1 MFRQK
6 NNIFLTYLND
16 IIKKI
21 VRKKMSTFE
30 VNKKKFIELFRNEY
44 IFEIP
49 EYQRP
54 FSWEEKQLNDLFD
67 DLGNALNRKYSE
79 YLLGTVYLQK
89 EYDNTFKILDGQQ
102 RFISMYLLLKSL
114 DYKSLPN
121 LKIGKN
127 DNEFFQKLIEGKE
140 ENPSSASQKRLKKAL
155 ELFKSKITNKNDILN
170 FIEKNLSII
179 VTIVN
184 DQKIA
189 ITTFITQTDR
199 GKRLTN
205 LEKLKSI
212 LYYYKLQIDEENQ
225 KFEEIESL
233 FGKIYQSLNKLYNK
247 PETSEA
253 DILRVLMIRLEQDQ
267 EYRKSDF
274 KKLLGQKYDNNFHN
288 LPWEAG
294 EDEIFIW
301 MQRVLSNFHIDN
313 EYEKRNLVIA
323 LNKIIT
329 ILIAIEKNLKYY
341 VDNFNKSDLKNL
353 FLSLNPSR
361 FSRAF
366 LVDYLNSSNHIN
378 FFESFEE
385 VSKEPKLQEP
395 NIPDELNEYFNKIK
409 RSIEGYKKEFT
420 KKNIFNFIERAELS
434 CWKIGKRPVG
444 NFLGYKVEKAQK
456 HLIKFSNEYKNSY
469 FLRDL
474 GYGNYKYVLMA
485 YEAYHNK
492 DFKIESFYSVMSENN
507 EIIKVHREHIFA
519 QNPIEEIWNEIKQKG
534 FSENKTNYNN
544 WIWNIGNIAL
554 LSEGDNIKVSNE
566 TPWKKAEYYKLQT
579 NFTTTQILGNDIL
592 KYCKNDKEQFDLN
605 LLKNMLDIREYELKM
620 FAWYRF

>member
-1 MFRQK
+1 M
-6 NNIFLTYLND
+6 NIFLKYQN
-16 IIKKI
+16 IKD
-21 VRKKMSTFE
+21 
-30 VNKKKFIELFRNEY
+30 
-44 IFEIP
+44 
-49 EYQRP
+49 
-54 FSWEEKQLNDLFD
+54 EKQLNDLFD
-67 DLGNALNRKYSE
+67 NLGNALNRKYSE

-329 ILIAIEKNLKYY
+329 ILL
-341 VDNFNKSDLKNL
+341 L
-353 FLSLNPSR
+353 
-361 FSRAF
+361 
-366 LVDYLNSSNHIN
+366 HH
-378 FFESFEE
+378 
-385 VSKEPKLQEP
+385 Q
-395 NIPDELNEYFNKIK
+395 
-409 RSIEGYKKEFT
+409 
-420 KKNIFNFIERAELS
+420 
-434 CWKIGKRPVG
+434 
-444 NFLGYKVEKAQK
+444 
-456 HLIKFSNEYKNSY
+456 
-469 FLRDL
+469 
-474 GYGNYKYVLMA
+474 
-485 YEAYHNK
+485 
-492 DFKIESFYSVMSENN
+492 
-507 EIIKVHREHIFA
+507 II
-519 QNPIEEIWNEIKQKG
+519 
-534 FSENKTNYNN
+534 
-544 WIWNIGNIAL
+544 
-554 LSEGDNIKVSNE
+554 
-566 TPWKKAEYYKLQT
+566 
-579 NFTTTQILGNDIL
+579 
-592 KYCKNDKEQFDLN
+592 
-605 LLKNMLDIREYELKM
+605 
-620 FAWYRF
+620 